1 MEKSD
6 LQNAALVLEGGGF
19 RGIYTTGV
27 LDYLMEQG
35 LYLPNVYGV
44 SAGAL
49 NALGYAAKQP
59 GRNAQINF
67 RFCSDK
73 RYVSVRNLL
82 HYRSAFNL
90 EFIFDVIPEKYI
102 PFDYETFFSS
112 EVQVH
117 VGATNL
123 LTGKCEFFTKEQM
136 DRRFFPVRASAALPL
151 FSHTFYLG
159 RTPYLDGGIACPIPI
174 AQSMRDGN
182 QKHVVVLT
190 RNPSFV
196 RKPASNLPLIRRV
209 YREYPN
215 FVATE
220 ERRYRIDQRQRK
232 TCALLAKTG
241 QAFVMQ
247 PKEPLNLSSM
257 HADEK
262 ALRALYARG
271 YEDAKAAYPKLLEF
285 LTNESK

>member
-1 MEKSD
+1 M
-6 LQNAALVLEGGGF
+6 
-19 RGIYTTGV
+19 
-27 LDYLMEQG
+27 
-35 LYLPNVYGV
+35 
-44 SAGAL
+44 
-49 NALGYAAKQP
+49 
-59 GRNAQINF
+59 
-67 RFCSDK
+67 
-73 RYVSVRNLL
+73 
-82 HYRSAFNL
+82 
-90 EFIFDVIPEKYI
+90 
-102 PFDYETFFSS
+102 
-112 EVQVH
+112 
-117 VGATNL
+117 
-123 LTGKCEFFTKEQM
+123 
-136 DRRFFPVRASAALPL
+136 
-151 FSHTFYLG
+151 
-159 RTPYLDGGIACPIPI
+159 
-174 AQSMRDGN
+174 
-182 QKHVVVLT
+182 VVLT

-241 QAFVMQ
+241 QAFVLQ